1 MKPLTGFFA
10 RLSAEER
17 TVFKRQLAAIFVIIT
32 LLNLG
37 FYWQRAL
44 REASLRHN
52 LHSVMIGW
60 DGLAWYVWM
69 PAAPATLLLIRRFP
83 VSRKNS
89 GSSIAGLTLGS
100 VAIYAVI
107 TNSRYLLRMTPNLW
121 LPDTFD
127 LPMDWETYLNT
138 QIQRIPLDF
147 LTYSGLFAASFAVDY
162 YSKYRQR
169 AEEVLS
175 LQLQA
180 VELQSEVA
188 KLQLAALRGQ
198 LHPHFLF
205 NSFNAIATL
214 VRQHK
219 NDLAVET
226 IVQLGALLR
235 FAMEK
240 IEQQE
245 LPFEQELEFIR
256 SYLNIERIRFGE
268 KLRVVLE
275 IAPDTLDGLVPNLL
289 LQPLVENA
297 IKHGISKRLAPG
309 EVRIAAR
316 RRAGRLLV
324 DVVDDGPG
332 SGVEPDIEA
341 GPGIGLRNTRGRLK
355 RIYGAD
361 FRLEIQP
368 TVGGGTAVHLDL
380 PWRDA
385 PVAIRRPE
393 AVAT

>member
-1 MKPLTGFFA
+1 MKPFAGFLA

-83 VSRKNS
+83 VSRKNT
-89 GSSIAGLTLGS
+89 GRSIAGLTLGS
-100 VAIYAVI
+100 FAIYAVI

-121 LPDTFD
+121 LPDIFD

-138 QIQRIPLDF
+138 QFQRIPLDF

-180 VELQSEVA
+180 AELQSEVA

-198 LHPHFLF
+198 WHPHFLF

-226 IVQLGALLR
+226 IVQLGGLLR

-245 LPFEQELEFIR
+245 LPFEEELEFIR

-268 KLRVVLE
+268 KLRVVLDV
-275 IAPDTLDGLVPNLL
+275 ASDALDGLVPNLL

-297 IKHGISKRLAPG
+297 IKHGISKRLTPG
-309 EVRIAAR
+309 EVRIVAQ

-324 DVVDDGPG
+324 EVHDDGPG
-332 SGVEPDIEA
+332 FPADAAFGA

-355 RIYGAD
+355 RIYGDD
-361 FRLEIQP
+361 FRFEIRLRA
-368 TVGGGTAVHLDL
+368 GGGTTVQLDL

-385 PVAIRRPE
+385 PVAIRRADP
-393 AVAT
+393 VLT